1 MIEVDSNQRWAVDEL
16 EKLVATSPTYEEQ
29 AFYRALALHFTEQSH
44 RLTQAQ
50 GELDGRSWADKL
62 V

>member
-1 MIEVDSNQRWAVDEL
+1 MMNEDQQWAHTEL
-16 EKLVATSPTYEEQ
+16 TALMKKSASYEEQ
-29 AFYRALALHFTEQSH
+29 AFYRALDQLMTDQAH
-44 RLTQAQ
+44 RLANAT